1 MAAHDFHGQREAY
14 DVAQLID
21 TVEIEVQGPLQTRLP
36 DSRQTTAGHPFAQQ
50 HTKHGGLRRILQRDG
65 GEVDPWRIGPGR
77 NIQLFRPVPA
87 AQGEHQLLP
96 GGLVDFIDAGIPQGI
111 LQFRAQAGQKRAVKG
126 HVARLLF

>member
-1 MAAHDFHGQREAY
+1 M
-14 DVAQLID
+14 
-21 TVEIEVQGPLQTRLP
+21 
-36 DSRQTTAGHPFAQQ
+36 
-50 HTKHGGLRRILQRDG
+50 
-65 GEVDPWRIGPGR
+65 DPWRIGPGR